1 MCPEVGAAGQ
11 YEDTEELEYN
21 FKEVICEAL
30 VWWVTFPTAEVPVCP
45 SFGYLCCV
53 RHVVGIGSP

>member
-1 MCPEVGAAGQ
+1 MCPEVGAAGPF
-11 YEDTEELEYN
+11 EDTEELEYN

-30 VWWVTFPTAEVPVCP
+30 APWVTFPPVVPVWP

-53 RHVVGIGSP
+53 LHVVGIGSP